1 MKTLQVIEA
10 SLRKDFHCLPV
21 QVKMSLDDLKGRES
35 HPLIQSDGDDA
46 AATPRKLLEVFA
58 RKIQMLHH
66 QLGRKVTQPLGKRD
80 LFVSAGTEH
89 FQNCRTS
96 LPVFST

>member
-10 SLRKDFHCLPV
+10 SLRKHFHCLPV

-66 QLGRKVTQPLGKRD
+66 
-80 LFVSAGTEH
+80 
-89 FQNCRTS
+89 
-96 LPVFST
+96 